1 LVRKLDACRLKL
13 DTCLLLSKYRSVML
27 GACRLTLVTWIMAL
41 LPLMVLKEPY
51 GFFKARIRC
60 TPGRRPSPYATAND
74 LIQYSTREFFSVHRS
89 KHLKLIYPSKLY
101 SLCIGYPEEVPGM
114 LHQLS

>member
-1 LVRKLDACRLKL
+1 
-13 DTCLLLSKYRSVML
+13 ML

-51 GFFKARIRC
+51 SRTRC
-60 TPGRRPSPYATAND
+60 TRASSATAEYNSAND
-74 LIQYSTREFFSVHRS
+74 LILIPAGIFFSAHRS
-89 KHLKLIYPSKLY
+89 KHLKLIYPNRPCSP
-101 SLCIGYPEEVPGM
+101 CIYCPEGAPGM

>member
-1 LVRKLDACRLKL
+1 
-13 DTCLLLSKYRSVML
+13 ML

-51 GFFKARIRC
+51 RWC
-60 TPGRRPSPYATAND
+60 TPAAVRRLLWAND
-74 LIQYSTREFFSVHRS
+74 LIPAGIFFNAHRN

-101 SLCIGYPEEVPGM
+101 SPCIGYPEAVPDM